1 MLQADLRKHF
11 RFAFTIS
18 NLAKC
23 LFYDFALKIRAFT
36 GKSARPL
43 VPNKHNQ
50 NVRYNSGTVSYVQS
64 TEWYLP
70 KDMNQ
75 LESMFNKAK
84 QSLKQNFL
92 VQWQSAVSLTKKT
105 VFSLWPC
112 LHGGTICLRNRM
124 SSEKSSRSSFFFVH
138 VCDMHRDRF
147 VLSAWLKF
155 TFCALVKLYEWLP
168 SVNST

>member
-1 MLQADLRKHF
+1 MVRRSLETKDVSIYYFRHFVSISHFVSVLQADLHKHF
-11 RFAFTIS
+11 KFAFTIS

-23 LFYDFALKIRAFT
+23 LFYDFALNIFAFT

-50 NVRYNSGTVSYVQS
+50 KVRYNSGTVSYVQS

-75 LESMFNKAK
+75 LESMFNKAR
-84 QSLKQNFL
+84 QSITRTFL
-92 VQWQSAVSLTKKT
+92 FNGNQQWTSLKKT

-112 LHGGTICLRNRM
+112 LHGGTICLRNGRIGESM
-124 SSEKSSRSSFFFVH
+124 SSEKSASQTIRMTSF
-138 VCDMHRDRF
+138 C
-147 VLSAWLKF
+147 
-155 TFCALVKLYEWLP
+155 E
-168 SVNST
+168 